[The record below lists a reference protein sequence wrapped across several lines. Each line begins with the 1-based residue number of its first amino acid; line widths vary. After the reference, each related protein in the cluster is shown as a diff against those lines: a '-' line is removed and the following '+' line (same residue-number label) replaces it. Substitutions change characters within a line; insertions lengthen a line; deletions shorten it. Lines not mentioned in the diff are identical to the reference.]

1 MMNGLRFIIRSQA
14 DTDNYRIM
22 DNLHAL
28 CAVAVFGIVVF
39 MLGIAMGRSC
49 VHKAAGC
56 HGLDG
61 STLEEFQQVMFFHFS
76 C

>member
-1 MMNGLRFIIRSQA
+1 
-14 DTDNYRIM
+14 M